1 MDLSSKKMETM
12 INLTIKL
19 ILNNKPTSDGWYSI
33 FIRFI
38 KDRKK
43 KIINTGVKCEKKNFH
58 NEQLTKQ
65 HKNHQWDNERLVW
78 FKSRAYALLRE
89 YQMNQ
94 TDFTLDEFEQ
104 AFRGRNKTNE
114 LNVIKFF
121 EEIIE
126 EMDRAGRI
134 GNAKAYKDTMVSL
147 KKFRGDH
154 ILYKNITQEFLEKYE
169 VFLRETGSANGG
181 IAFKMRQFRALCN
194 KARKRKLVPK
204 EPYPFEEYK
213 IARLKSGSRKISLTV
228 EEFQKIK
235 NVDLSENPTLVEA
248 YNYFMFSIYTRGMNF
263 HDMMLLKWSNIQN
276 GRIYYTRAK
285 TKGSINLGIIEP
297 VQELL
302 DYYRSQNRPT
312 DYVFPILLSEGM
324 TPRQIANRK
333 HKVIQRYNKKL
344 KELAALAGVDKKPSS
359 YVARHSFATILKMS
373 GTPIEKISEMMGH
386 SNVSVTEAYLKE
398 FSDDDLDNENLK
410 FLEL

>member
-1 MDLSSKKMETM
+1 M
-12 INLTIKL
+12 INATIK
-19 ILNNKPTSDGWYSI
+19 IIVNNKAASDGLHMVYLRI
-33 FIRFI
+33 I
-38 KDRKK
+38 KGRKK
-43 KIINTGVKCEKKNFH
+43 KTISLGLKCEKEHFH
-58 NEQLTKQ
+58 NEQFTKR
-65 HKNHQWDNERLVW
+65 HRTHQLDNEMLLRL
-78 FKSRAYALLRE
+78 KTRAFSILRE
-89 YQMNQ
+89 YQINQ
-94 TDFTLDEFEQ
+94 VDFTLEQFEDS
-104 AFRGRNKTNE
+104 FRGVKRGND
-114 LNVIKFF
+114 LNVIDFF
-121 EEIIE
+121 KEIIE
-126 EMDRAGRI
+126 EMERAGRL
-134 GNAKAYKDTMVSL
+134 GNAKAYKDTMVSIT
-147 KKFRGDH
+147 KFKGTK
-154 ILYKNITQEFLEKYE
+154 ISYKQVNLEFLEKYE

-204 EPYPFEEYK
+204 DPYPFEEYK
-213 IARLKSGSRKISLTV
+213 ISRLKSVSRKISLTV

-235 NVDLSENPTLVEA
+235 NVDLSENPSLIEA

-263 HDMMLLKWSNIQN
+263 HDMMLLRWSNIQN
-276 GRIYYTRAK
+276 GRIYYTRSK
-285 TKGSINLGIIEP
+285 TKGSINLGVIAP
-297 VQELL
+297 VQDLL
-302 DYYRSQNRPT
+302 VYYRSQNRPT

-398 FSDDDLDNENLK
+398 FSDDDLDAENLK
-410 FLEL
+410 LMDI

>member
-1 MDLSSKKMETM
+1 M
-12 INLTIKL
+12 INATIK
-19 ILNNKPTSDGWYSI
+19 IIVNNKASSDGLHMVYLRI
-33 FIRFI
+33 I

-43 KIINTGVKCEKKNFH
+43 KTISLGLKCKKEHFH
-58 NEQLTKQ
+58 NEQFTKR
-65 HKNHQWDNERLVW
+65 HHNHQLDNEMLLRL
-78 FKSRAYALLRE
+78 KTRAYSILRE
-89 YQMNQ
+89 YQINQ
-94 TDFTLDEFEQ
+94 VDFTLEQFEDS
-104 AFRGRNKTNE
+104 FRGVKRGND
-114 LNVIKFF
+114 LNVIDFF
-121 EEIIE
+121 KEIIG
-126 EMDRAGRI
+126 EMERAGRL

-147 KKFRGDH
+147 TKFKGAN
-154 ILYKNITQEFLEKYE
+154 ISYKDVNLEFLEKYE

-204 EPYPFEEYK
+204 DPYPFEEYK
-213 IARLKSGSRKISLTV
+213 ISRLKSASRKISLTV

-235 NVDLSENPTLVEA
+235 NVDLSENPSLIEA

-263 HDMMLLKWSNIQN
+263 HDMMLLRWSNIQN
-276 GRIYYTRAK
+276 GRIYYTRSK
-285 TKGSINLGIIEP
+285 TKGSINLGIIAP
-297 VQELL
+297 VQEIL
-302 DYYRSQNRPT
+302 DYYRSQKRPT
-312 DYVFPILLSEGM
+312 EFVFPILLGEDM

-398 FSDDDLDNENLK
+398 FSDDDLDAENLK
-410 FLEL
+410 LMDI